1 MKVRS
6 FFAVGFFVI
15 AACGGSSAPP
25 ASAPHAAKKS
35 SPAGLSQVESLCAR
49 IASCAKPYDPPVAR
63 EPSECVD
70 HLLLHGSEDE
80 STRCLVK
87 AQTCKDVS
95 QCLHGD
101 GDSVAAIFCNA
112 HPGALT
118 ACDGSHFIT
127 CADPI
132 EESTV
137 VDCAKLGANCAE
149 NKLEGGLVVR
159 GCASPTLCPPGAPDT
174 RCTTDHE
181 VVSCR
186 DGIVDKMNCAA
197 GEHCISHHDPEGDQ
211 IAACA
216 VANEKRCTDVGEAA
230 CDGDNLVECISD
242 GHYGRVRTTDCAAHG
257 LNCAA
262 QGRVAACV
270 AASPIECS
278 PFPPKCDGG
287 FLVYCAEG
295 VVAKIACAEIGLGVC
310 DPSAHGPEAAC
321 RPRP

>member
-1 MKVRS
+1 MR
-6 FFAVGFFVI
+6 VGPALGVGIFLI
-15 AACGGSSAPP
+15 GACGGSSAPP
-25 ASAPHAAKKS
+25 ASAPHVAKKS
-35 SPAGLSQVESLCAR
+35 APAGLSQVEGLCAR
-49 IASCAKPYDPPVAR
+49 IASCAKPYDPAYVRDPT
-63 EPSECVD
+63 ECVD

-101 GDSVAAIFCNA
+101 SDAVAATFCNA
-112 HPGALT
+112 HPGVLS

-127 CADPI
+127 CIDPAD
-132 EESTV
+132 ESTV
-137 VDCAKLGANCAE
+137 IDCAKFGANCAE

-159 GCASPTLCPPGAPDT
+159 GCSSQTLCPVGAPES
-174 RCTTDHE
+174 RCTSDHE

-186 DGIVDKMNCAA
+186 DGIVDKMNCAT
-197 GEHCISHHDPEGDQ
+197 GEHCVMHRDGDEQ
-211 IAACA
+211 VAACA
-216 VANEKRCTDVGEAA
+216 VTNEKRCTDVGDSA
-230 CDGDNLVECISD
+230 CDGNALVECVSD

-257 LNCAA
+257 LSCNT
-262 QGRVAACV
+262 QGRSAACV
-270 AASPIECS
+270 ASDPVECA
-278 PFPPKCDGG
+278 PFPAKCDGG

-295 VVAKIACAEIGLGVC
+295 VVARVACAEIGLGVC